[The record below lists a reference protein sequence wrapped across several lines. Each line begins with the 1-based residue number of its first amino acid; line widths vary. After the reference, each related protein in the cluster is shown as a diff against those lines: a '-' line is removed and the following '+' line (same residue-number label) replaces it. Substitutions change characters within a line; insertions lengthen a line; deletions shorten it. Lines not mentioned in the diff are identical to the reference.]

1 MGGRGVILRPTQE
14 PVCLVSLQHLG
25 LRSRWRERRAKHHD
39 AVPRRVCAGHLQPGE
54 GRHAVHPGRAAG
66 GRRLPQRKCPEQGSS
81 STLTWSAL
89 QAGASEGT
97 ATHARHTPGSSR
109 SELAGLA
116 LALPAVGPPCPGPF
130 ECTRKPGLWL
140 LGFHIPTGTKAKAQ
154 VSRVTLETEEL
165 NPI

>member
-1 MGGRGVILRPTQE
+1 MMRSHGVSVLGIFNLEKDDTLYILVGQQGEDACPS
-14 PVCLVSLQHLG
+14 VSV
-25 LRSRWRERRAKHHD
+25 RSRAPPPHS
-39 AVPRRVCAGHLQPGE
+39 PGI
-54 GRHAVHPGRAAG
+54 
-66 GRRLPQRKCPEQGSS
+66 
-81 STLTWSAL
+81 